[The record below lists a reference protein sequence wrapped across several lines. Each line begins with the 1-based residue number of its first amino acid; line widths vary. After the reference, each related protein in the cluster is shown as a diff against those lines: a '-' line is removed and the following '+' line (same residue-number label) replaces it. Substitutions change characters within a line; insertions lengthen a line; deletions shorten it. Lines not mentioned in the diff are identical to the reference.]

1 MSAPEPPLP
10 QSPAGSTLAGSHHEE
25 KHPVNDQ
32 EQTKT
37 HNDFVPTT
45 TLSLGNLDQSMGVAR
60 IEAINAH
67 MGPYSRAWL
76 FFSIFLVAYAYSL
89 DATVRGTLQTYATND
104 FDNHSLLATVNVL
117 KAIIAAASYPP
128 YSKLADYFGRV
139 ELLGY
144 SVLMYVVGTIVEACS
159 TNMESFCA
167 GAVIYQFG
175 YSAAIL
181 LMEIII
187 SDLTSLRSRLL
198 FSYLAAL
205 PFLINCWAGANVTA
219 AIEANTTWQVGIG
232 IWAAVYPFTCFLLA
246 IPLVLAHFRAKR
258 TGALDKYASPFQQL
272 GLKGLLV
279 NLFWE
284 IDLVGAILLIA
295 VLSLILLPFTLAG
308 GVNSKWGEAH
318 NIAMLVI
325 GVVVALP
332 AFIVWELK
340 FAKAPCLPFHL
351 LRSRTVLGCLGIAF
365 FLNATWGIQ
374 GDYLYTVLVV
384 AFHQS
389 VLSATRI
396 TSMYSFASVVCGVI
410 TGFFVRFVL
419 RRLKPVIIAGACV
432 WIIAF
437 GLLIRFRG
445 GEDDYPG
452 VTAGQVVLGVAGG
465 LFAYSAQTLIQTAG
479 RHQHTSILLATYL
492 AVYNIG
498 SSFGNTIS
506 GAIWT
511 QLMPGKIQEVI
522 GNNATAVQ
530 LWYGSPLTAIT
541 TPEGQWGTPIR
552 QGVTEAYEHVQK
564 LMCIAG
570 ISLSVLLLGFSLI
583 VHNPLLGAE
592 QSLPDAEGGRR
603 DDEVVKTE
611 SHV

>member
-1 MSAPEPPLP
+1 
-10 QSPAGSTLAGSHHEE
+10 
-25 KHPVNDQ
+25 
-32 EQTKT
+32 
-37 HNDFVPTT
+37 
-45 TLSLGNLDQSMGVAR
+45 MGVAR

-76 FFSIFLVAYAYSL
+76 CFSIFLVAYAYSL
-89 DATVRGTLQTYATND
+89 DATVRYIAASILGRTLQTYATND

-198 FSYLAAL
+198 FS
-205 PFLINCWAGANVTA
+205 AGANVTA

-272 GLKGLLV
+272 GFKGLLV

-284 IDLVGAILLIA
+284 IDLVGAILRPLTRLTEGNLQLIA

-340 FAKAPCLPFHL
+340 IAKAPCLPFHL

-396 TSMYSFASVVCGVI
+396 TSMYSFASVICGVI

-432 WIIAF
+432 WVIAF

-465 LFAYSAQTLIQTAG
+465 LFAYR

-511 QLMPGKIQEVI
+511 QLMPGKIEEVI

-603 DDEVVKTE
+603 DDDVVKTE